1 MTRIRKLECQA
12 RKQGSYRIY
21 RDFVGVI
28 LICVASRNIY
38 CHALSLAPSRRIP
51 LPSHSFTRGPR
62 EATKRSLTES
72 TRGKSSLNMV
82 LTTPIDIIEQ
92 ASTVNLLDDLID
104 ESVRTSARRPII
116 RQFDP
121 SSGWIWRRWKGT
133 IFSETWVSCV
143 RNVLYAT
150 AIFLLYKTYPKF
162 IDTHLTG
169 FSTLWGQLLSVTTF
183 TLTFFVNQSYALWR
197 KCTELSRRL
206 QGRLHDIGMNMA
218 THARRQKPESESEP
232 STYTPESRQILELM
246 SRYIRMFNLLTY
258 ASFTRSHRPILT
270 PRGMR
275 RLVERGLLTPQER
288 ESLVEA
294 NIPPTQ
300 RHSAILMW
308 MIRLFIE
315 GRASGHIL
323 GGDGFEQHTLDKFHV
338 IRAQYGAIGD
348 ELQGRMPLAYAHIVQ
363 VLVDLILWTYPVMAF
378 STGMSPYL
386 VIAGTGLLTISY
398 QGLFDLAKQFLDP
411 YDNETYGKGE
421 DPLSVDTLIA
431 ETNAG
436 SVRWMYGFEEMPF
449 NAEQIK
455 RGDLKD
461 SLLPVRGYT
470 VEDLAQMEEER
481 IRKEEQRQKE
491 EEERLLQQTEAE
503 SEEEVALV
511 EESFAAEDATN
522 IQSEPLAWN
531 GTTAEDSPSTKVAS
545 DAEFERT
552 LASSEKVVHKVTTV
566 GGKPVSLKK
575 LEGDEYVGVVA
586 GALSTSNGNL
596 EVANYL
602 ASLSRVEA
610 EAESKME
617 LEPHD
622 ETQEEVAEAEENS
635 SVQNAESEMESA
647 TATILSDEEYN
658 AKLAAIERAI
668 IELNNEARSKDRKE
682 VNLVID
688 KKKVAVSKSE
698 GEKVSEPK
706 RMTLEDYEEEVVRI
720 ITEAKEEMLETEAI
734 LSTKAGLDPLGW
746 DYEDDKLTSIADEPN
761 DDDELGTRGDHKAR
775 EIVIMEDDL
784 GVLEMDVEE
793 DRNNRYLELPENTM
807 LETHVDLQT
816 VITEKSEND
825 AHLTD
830 IEKTRRVLLGN
841 DYYKNRGSE
850 QDQEMLDDADRTDH
864 SVGDV

>member
-1 MTRIRKLECQA
+1 
-12 RKQGSYRIY
+12 
-21 RDFVGVI
+21 
-28 LICVASRNIY
+28 
-38 CHALSLAPSRRIP
+38 
-51 LPSHSFTRGPR
+51 
-62 EATKRSLTES
+62 
-72 TRGKSSLNMV
+72 MV

-143 RNVLYAT
+143 RNVLYAV
-150 AIFLLYKTYPKF
+150 AIFLLYRKYPGF
-162 IDTHLTG
+162 LDNHFNG

-218 THARRQKPESESEP
+218 THARRQKPENENEP

-246 SRYIRMFNLLTY
+246 SRYVRMFNLLTY

-270 PRGMR
+270 PRGLR

-308 MIRLFIE
+308 MIRLFVE

-323 GGDGFEQHTLDKFHV
+323 GGDGFEQHTLDKFHI

-363 VLVDLILWTYPVMAF
+363 VLVDLILWTYPLMAF

-436 SVRWMYGFEEMPF
+436 SVRWLYGFEEMPF
-449 NAEQIK
+449 NAAQLQ
-455 RGDLKD
+455 RGELMD

-470 VEDLAQMEEER
+470 VEDLAQMEEDR
-481 IRKEEQRQKE
+481 INKEEQRQREEEE
-491 EEERLLQQTEAE
+491 EEERLRQEEEERLRQEAE
-503 SEEEVALV
+503 AEIEEAEPEVEECVIDDSDDSEVECEPKALNVTAVEGPTSTDEVFNAEVA
-511 EESFAAEDATN
+511 A
-522 IQSEPLAWN
+522 
-531 GTTAEDSPSTKVAS
+531 
-545 DAEFERT
+545 
-552 LASSEKVVHKVTTV
+552 EKVVHTVTTV
-566 GGKPVSLKK
+566 GGNPVTLKK
-575 LEGDEYVGVVA
+575 SEEDDYVGIVA
-586 GALSTSNGNL
+586 SGPSTANGNL

-602 ASLSRVEA
+602 ASLSPLEVE
-610 EAESKME
+610 EVNE
-617 LEPHD
+617 LELKPQNEVSEDMPEPD
-622 ETQEEVAEAEENS
+622 EEESIPVVEEELPNTT
-635 SVQNAESEMESA
+635 SA
-647 TATILSDEEYN
+647 KLSDDEYN
-658 AKLAAIERAI
+658 TKLAAIEEAI
-668 IELNNEARSKDRKE
+668 RELNADGESDDRE
-682 VNLVID
+682 GLQLAS
-688 KKKVAVSKSE
+688 KKKVSTSKTDE
-698 GEKVSEPK
+698 EKEEEPK
-706 RMTLEDYEEEVVRI
+706 RMTLEDYEEEVERI
-720 ITEAKEEMLETEAI
+720 IIEAKEEMLETEAI

-746 DYEDDKLTSIADEPN
+746 DYEDDELTSIADDPE
-761 DDDELGTRGDHKAR
+761 DDDESDVKGEHKAR
-775 EIVIMEDDL
+775 ETVIMDENLD
-784 GVLEMDVEE
+784 VLEMDIDDNENE
-793 DRNNRYLELPENTM
+793 AMDDLFLEPPENKM
-807 LETHVDLQT
+807 VETHVDMEKEL
-816 VITEKSEND
+816 TEESEAD

-830 IEKTRRVLLGN
+830 IEKTRRLLMGIE
-841 DYYKNRGSE
+841 YSKNAVGAQDSE
-850 QDQEMLDDADRTDH
+850 MRNTTDSTD
-864 SVGDV
+864 SVGDD

>member
-1 MTRIRKLECQA
+1 MGSLQLSSFQSNAFLRGRWEGTRL
-12 RKQGSYRIY
+12 
-21 RDFVGVI
+21 
-28 LICVASRNIY
+28 
-38 CHALSLAPSRRIP
+38 
-51 LPSHSFTRGPR
+51 
-62 EATKRSLTES
+62 S
-72 TRGKSSLNMV
+72 TRKNRRGRSSLNMV

-143 RNVLYAT
+143 RNVLYAI
-150 AIFLLYKTYPKF
+150 AIFLLYKSYPN
-162 IDTHLTG
+162 IVDNHLTG

-183 TLTFFVNQSYALWR
+183 TLTFFVNQSYALWK
-197 KCTELSRRL
+197 KCTQLSRRL

-218 THARRQKPESESEP
+218 THARRQKPETENEP

-246 SRYIRMFNLLTY
+246 SRYVRMFNLLTY

-323 GGDGFEQHTLDKFHV
+323 GGDGFEQHTLDKFHI

-363 VLVDLILWTYPVMAF
+363 VLVDLILWTYPLMAF

-421 DPLSVDTLIA
+421 DPLCVDTLIA

-436 SVRWMYGFEEMPF
+436 SVRWLFGFEEMPF
-449 NAEQIK
+449 NAEQLQ
-455 RGDLKD
+455 RGELMD

-470 VEDLAQMEEER
+470 VEDLAQMEEDR
-481 IRKEEQRQKE
+481 IKKEELRRRE
-491 EEERLLQQTEAE
+491 EEERLRQEAEAE
-503 SEEEVALV
+503 SEEEEPEV
-511 EESFAAEDATN
+511 EESVLNDPEIQSQPAAENATALEDPTP
-522 IQSEPLAWN
+522 IEVVSDVE
-531 GTTAEDSPSTKVAS
+531 AEL
-545 DAEFERT
+545 RMGG
-552 LASSEKVVHKVTTV
+552 EKVVHTVTTV
-566 GGKPVSLKK
+566 GGNPFSLKK
-575 LEGDEYVGVVA
+575 IDDDEYVGIVA
-586 GALSTSNGNL
+586 SGQSTANGNL

-602 ASLSRVEA
+602 ASLSPLEVE
-610 EAESKME
+610 EQSTTE
-617 LEPHD
+617 LGPQD
-622 ETQEEVAEAEENS
+622 EVLEDMPEIVEEGDSFPVVAEEL
-635 SVQNAESEMESA
+635 QSA
-647 TATILSDEEYN
+647 TSQKLSDDEYN
-658 AKLAAIERAI
+658 EKLAAIEEAI
-668 IELNNEARSKDRKE
+668 KELNAKAQSDDRDE
-682 VNLVID
+682 IQLLTD
-688 KKKVAVSKSE
+688 KKKVAASVE
-698 GEKVSEPK
+698 DEEMDEEPK

-746 DYEDDKLTSIADEPN
+746 DYEDDELKSIAD
-761 DDDELGTRGDHKAR
+761 DDEADPKGDGEAR
-775 EIVIMEDDL
+775 DRSVMDDNL
-784 GVLEMDVEE
+784 DVLEMDIDGDEPME
-793 DRNNRYLELPENTM
+793 GENALYLEPPENIM
-807 LETHVDLQT
+807 VETHVDMETAL
-816 VITEKSEND
+816 TEKSEDD

-830 IEKTRRVLLGN
+830 IEKTRRLLM
-841 DYYKNRGSE
+841 GSE
-850 QDQEMLDDADRTDH
+850 YNKNGARAQDPEAVKSTD
-864 SVGDV
+864 SVESDGDV